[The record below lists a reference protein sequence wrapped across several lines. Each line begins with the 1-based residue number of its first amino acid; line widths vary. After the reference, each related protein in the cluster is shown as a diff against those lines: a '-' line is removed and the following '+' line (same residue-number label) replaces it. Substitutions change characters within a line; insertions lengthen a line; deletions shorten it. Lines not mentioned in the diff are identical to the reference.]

1 MQRWNGTSIN
11 SKLKKKHIKNTFFPG
26 FVNWWLK
33 PHAPGFNINIK
44 YSVCFPVTTRN
55 TWRRYLLASVGPWH
69 SLFSSSLEKWAELAA
84 PPVICTNTLPPFF
97 FSPPLETFRLCASG
111 MYGFWGPSSDD
122 YTRCVAFNWC
132 RNQKQSAAKGEAPRL
147 EMRAAVKWS
156 SSLDGD
162 VRWRLAVISTDS
174 ETKEE
179 LGALINVK
187 GAGLGGR
194 WGGSVFPFSLSL
206 TLLALEY
213 VS

>member
-1 MQRWNGTSIN
+1 M
-11 SKLKKKHIKNTFFPG
+11 
-26 FVNWWLK
+26 
-33 PHAPGFNINIK
+33 
-44 YSVCFPVTTRN
+44 TTRN
-55 TWRRYLLASVGPWH
+55 TWRRYLLASVGLWH

-84 PPVICTNTLPPFF
+84 LPSSAPTLSLPFF
-97 FSPPLETFRLCASG
+97 FLPPRRPFDYVPVACMAFGGHQVMITLGVLLLIDAGIRSNRQQRERLLVWK
-111 MYGFWGPSSDD
+111 WGQLWSDL
-122 YTRCVAFNWC
+122 
-132 RNQKQSAAKGEAPRL
+132 P
-147 EMRAAVKWS
+147 
-156 SSLDGD
+156 SLDGD